1 MSIRLGFLGNGN
13 MGFAILKGLVDKGLL
28 QPAETAVYDPYK
40 PAMERAEALG
50 CVIFDNEIS
59 LTENSP
65 ILLAAVKPQQ
75 ARQLLEK
82 IGPTAGGKLLI
93 SIVAG
98 YDVSTIRSA
107 LAGEEGCVSADAE
120 DSAPKADGAQIRILR
135 VMPNTPAMVG
145 AGAFGLDAGTDAT
158 EEEKKLADQWF
169 SALGLTE
176 WVDESLFAA
185 ITGLSGSGPAYV
197 SMFIEALADGG
208 VRFGLKRNIALRL
221 AEQTV
226 YGTAKLLL
234 DEGYHPAQMKDMV
247 CSPAGTTIE
256 GVQAL
261 EDGAFRSAVMHAVE
275 AGTVKAQNM

>member
-13 MGFAILKGLVDKGLL
+13 MGFAILKGLVDRQLL
-28 QPAETAVYDPYK
+28 APEEIAVYDPYA
-40 PAMERAEALG
+40 PACRRAAELG
-50 CVIFDNEIS
+50 CVICEDEIA
-59 LTENSP
+59 LTKSSP
-65 ILLAAVKPQQ
+65 VLLAAVKPQQ
-75 ARQLLEK
+75 AKQLLGK
-82 IGPTAGGKLLI
+82 IGDETEGKLLI

-98 YDVSTIRSA
+98 YDVKKIRGA
-107 LAGEEGCVSADAE
+107 LANGAAKDLEKEGKA
-120 DSAPKADGAQIRILR
+120 APGNDTRVLR

-158 EEEKKLADQWF
+158 EEERKLAQTWF
-169 SALGLTE
+169 SALGTVE
-176 WVDESLFAA
+176 WIDESLFAA
-185 ITGLSGSGPAYV
+185 VTGLSGSGPAYV

-208 VRFGLKRNIALRL
+208 VRFGLKRDAALRL

-234 DEGYHPAQMKDMV
+234 EGGYHPAQMKDMV

-275 AGTVKAQNM
+275 AGTRKAQDM